1 MNLRKKGLVFLCAS
15 LVMNSMLSAQE
26 KRPLTMSEAIQL
38 GIQNNKQLK
47 NSQAKIDEA
56 NAMVKEAED
65 RRLPDASITGSYIR
79 LNNPN
84 VDLKTK
90 STSSGGTTTGS
101 TPKITQALYG
111 IANVSMPIYAGG
123 KIRYGIESAK
133 YLAEAARLDAGHDKD
148 AVVENTVEAYINL
161 FKAMAGVQLVQ
172 ENLNESRAR
181 EKDLGNLEKNG
192 LLARND
198 LLKAQLQTAN
208 MELALLD
215 AQNNLQLANM
225 NMDLMLGLPDKT
237 EIVPDSA
244 SILQP
249 MPAKTLD
256 EVLQAAIQNRN
267 DITALGLRKKASLV
281 GEKTVRA
288 EYMPSLAA
296 TGGYIAADIPNFL
309 TITNAVNV
317 GLGVSYNLGSLWK
330 TKAKIQ
336 QAEARTRQL
345 AANEEILNDQVRLQV
360 NQAYLNWLSSQKKIE
375 VYAKAVDLAADAY
388 RVIKNKYNNSLATTT
403 DLLDAD
409 VAQLQAR
416 MNYTNARA
424 DEVVAYNRLLQAAG
438 TISSNK

>member
-1 MNLRKKGLVFLCAS
+1 
-15 LVMNSMLSAQE
+15 
-26 KRPLTMSEAIQL
+26 
-38 GIQNNKQLK
+38 
-47 NSQAKIDEA
+47 
-56 NAMVKEAED
+56 
-65 RRLPDASITGSYIR
+65 
-79 LNNPN
+79 
-84 VDLKTK
+84 
-90 STSSGGTTTGS
+90 
-101 TPKITQALYG
+101 
-111 IANVSMPIYAGG
+111 
-123 KIRYGIESAK
+123 
-133 YLAEAARLDAGHDKD
+133 
-148 AVVENTVEAYINL
+148 
-161 FKAMAGVQLVQ
+161 MAGVQLVQ